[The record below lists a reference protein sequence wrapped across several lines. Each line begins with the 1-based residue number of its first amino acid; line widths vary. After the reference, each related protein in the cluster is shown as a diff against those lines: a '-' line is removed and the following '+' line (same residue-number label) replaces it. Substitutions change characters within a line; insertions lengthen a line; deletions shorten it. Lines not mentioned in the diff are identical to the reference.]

1 MASTISS
8 RPSHY
13 DALGLQP
20 TASQDE
26 IARAFARAMGVFGA
40 RSAAAAARIGLAF
53 ETLRNPDKRRAY
65 DESLGLRREP
75 RPAPVPMAVSFR
87 ISAPAQAVEPH
98 VEPAPDPGPASFIAS
113 SLSEIARPVE
123 LDPPARPAAQ
133 PEPPPAPD
141 ELLQDSDEAEVRPI
155 DWRRPA
161 VAVGAIVLAAGLVG
175 ALAGISVRG
184 DEQGQAAVTAPL
196 PAARTRPQSAAV
208 SAAQTPVVADTAS
221 AAAPTVRAQ
230 PGKRRA
236 ERLLARQPAA
246 VAAAADPSQAD
257 PGERDAAAAQP
268 QDGQPAADPLAP
280 AADSSIQTVAA
291 ADLPLA
297 SRLVARTI
305 DRIGYACG
313 EVASTSAVDGAAG
326 VYKVTCTSGQ
336 SYRAAPVHGR
346 YRFRRWGSR

>member
-1 MASTISS
+1 
-8 RPSHY
+8 
-13 DALGLQP
+13 
-20 TASQDE
+20 
-26 IARAFARAMGVFGA
+26 A

-87 ISAPAQAVEPH
+87 ISAPARAVEPH
-98 VEPAPDPGPASFIAS
+98 VEPSRDPGPASFIAS

-133 PEPPPAPD
+133 PEPPPA
-141 ELLQDSDEAEVRPI
+141 
-155 DWRRPA
+155 
-161 VAVGAIVLAAGLVG
+161 
-175 ALAGISVRG
+175 
-184 DEQGQAAVTAPL
+184 
-196 PAARTRPQSAAV
+196 ARTRPQSAAV

-221 AAAPTVRAQ
+221 AAAPAVRAQ
-230 PGKRRA
+230 PGKRRP
-236 ERLLARQPAA
+236 ERFLARQPAA
-246 VAAAADPSQAD
+246 VAAAADPSQAE
-257 PGERDAAAAQP
+257 PGERDAAAAEP
-268 QDGQPAADPLAP
+268 QDGQP